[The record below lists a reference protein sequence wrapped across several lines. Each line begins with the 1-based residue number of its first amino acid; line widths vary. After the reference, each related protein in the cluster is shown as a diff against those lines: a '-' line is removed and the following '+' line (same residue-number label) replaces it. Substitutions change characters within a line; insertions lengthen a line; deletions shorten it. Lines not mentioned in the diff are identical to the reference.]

1 MPNVKSRLIV
11 IDSDPGQDD
20 MAAIALACA
29 NANLNVVAITT
40 VSGNAPVNETTRNA
54 LNIVSALKL
63 GIPVYRGAANPLLQ
77 RYDFPEEF
85 HGATGM
91 GTAGVEFANSTT
103 VEQPTSAAQ
112 RLIELI
118 EAHPN
123 RLTIVAIAP
132 MTNLAL
138 ALTLRPD
145 LATKIEEIVFMGG
158 STGRGNVTAAAEFNI
173 WADPEAAAVV
183 LRSGARLTMFGLNVT
198 EAAIFE
204 SSRLA
209 RIRAAGGD
217 DNPLVDALQFYFNT
231 HFRFVGEAAT
241 GAPIHDVCPVAYLIN
256 PDCFKFEELPVDVV
270 TQNGPAYG
278 MTLVDQRE
286 RRREFD
292 TRHRNVKVATKVNQA
307 QLADLVEQALLWA
320 AMRTATEATT

>member
-1 MPNVKSRLIV
+1 MSNVKSRLVV
-11 IDSDPGQDD
+11 IDCDPGQDD

-40 VSGNAPVNETTRNA
+40 VAGNAPVKETTRNA
-54 LNIVSALKL
+54 LDIVAALKL
-63 GIPVYRGAANPLLQ
+63 SIPVYRGATNPLLQ

-91 GTAGVEFANSTT
+91 GTAGVEFATAAT
-103 VEQPTSAAQ
+103 VEQPTPAAQ

-145 LATKIEEIVFMGG
+145 LAGKIEEIVFMGG

-198 EAAIFE
+198 EEAVFE
-204 SSRLA
+204 SSRLV
-209 RIRAAGGD
+209 RVGEVGGR

-231 HFRFVGEAAT
+231 HFKFVGQGAV
-241 GAPIHDVCPVAYLIN
+241 GAPIHDVCPVAYLIR
-256 PDCFKFEELPVDVV
+256 PDCFEFDDCHVDVI
-270 TQNGPAYG
+270 TERGPAYG

-286 RRREFD
+286 RQPAFD
-292 TRHRNVKVATKVNQA
+292 TRQKNVKVALNVNQA
-307 QLADLVEQALLWA
+307 LLADMVEQALRWA
-320 AMRTATEATT
+320 ASRTATETAT